1 MCFFLK
7 KHFISSAIL
16 NKFLCDLRIMKFD
29 KSSTLRSICL
39 LVLNNFYEVNFS
51 IFPKMLKQIILS
63 YIYRNISNKYLWLMI
78 CFYFL
83 LFIIII
89 FFLTILLFLNRFFL
103 FLHTLLLFFIFYLFL
118 WFHIWILLIFFL
130 NWLRLFLIILHFLCH
145 ICIFTDCHI

>member
-16 NKFLCDLRIMKFD
+16 NKFLCDLRIMKFY

-39 LVLNNFYEVNFS
+39 LVLNNFYEVYFS
-51 IFPKMLKQIILS
+51 IFFKMLKQIILC

-78 CFYFL
+78 FFYFL
-83 LFIIII
+83 LFII

-103 FLHTLLLFFIFYLFL
+103 FLYTLLLFFIFYLFL

-130 NWLRLFLIILHFLCH
+130 NWFRLFFIILHFLCH